1 MIFNFQEKHQYSLQ
15 ITEIKKQHNLR
26 EKSNI
31 AKHNLNKIKKK
42 ILDI

>member
-26 EKSNI
+26 EKSN
-31 AKHNLNKIKKK
+31 KF
-42 ILDI
+42 